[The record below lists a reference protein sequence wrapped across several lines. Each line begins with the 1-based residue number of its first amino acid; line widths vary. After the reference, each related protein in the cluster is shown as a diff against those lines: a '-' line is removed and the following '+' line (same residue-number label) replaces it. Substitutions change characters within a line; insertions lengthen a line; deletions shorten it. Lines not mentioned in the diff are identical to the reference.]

1 MFFTILFSTTVIVIG
16 IYLFFGLPWKHHELK
31 DEMIQYLEKRYKD
44 DFSLGTLHYQIV
56 NKNVYHTMATAK
68 STNVSFHIEITP
80 DGKTIEDAYSYE
92 YWSEA
97 GEKFLKPIFKQH
109 LHDMSWFYSD
119 IYLLQEEV
127 FQLDTLN
134 NNRDVAYWNV
144 SVGLGYSLDSENKTE
159 ELQKIIN
166 LIHSL
171 KDEGF
176 IMKSLSF
183 DYLGNIIIIPDV
195 YQKTFTD
202 VDDLIPYLK
211 FH

>member
-1 MFFTILFSTTVIVIG
+1 
-16 IYLFFGLPWKHHELK
+16 
-31 DEMIQYLEKRYKD
+31 
-44 DFSLGTLHYQIV
+44 
-56 NKNVYHTMATAK
+56 
-68 STNVSFHIEITP
+68 
-80 DGKTIEDAYSYE
+80 
-92 YWSEA
+92 
-97 GEKFLKPIFKQH
+97 
-109 LHDMSWFYSD
+109 MSSFYSD

>member
-1 MFFTILFSTTVIVIG
+1 
-16 IYLFFGLPWKHHELK
+16 
-31 DEMIQYLEKRYKD
+31 
-44 DFSLGTLHYQIV
+44 
-56 NKNVYHTMATAK
+56 
-68 STNVSFHIEITP
+68 
-80 DGKTIEDAYSYE
+80 
-92 YWSEA
+92 
-97 GEKFLKPIFKQH
+97 
-109 LHDMSWFYSD
+109 MSSFYSD

-166 LIHSL
+166 LIHAL
-171 KDEGF
+171 ENEGF
-176 IMKSLSF
+176 IIKSLSF

-195 YQKTFTD
+195 YQKTFTE

-211 FH
+211 SL